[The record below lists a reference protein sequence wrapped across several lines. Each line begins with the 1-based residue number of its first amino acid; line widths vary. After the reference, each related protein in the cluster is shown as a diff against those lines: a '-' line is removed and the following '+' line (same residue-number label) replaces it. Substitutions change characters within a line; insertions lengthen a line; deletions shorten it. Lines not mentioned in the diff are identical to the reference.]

1 MVALLFYGLLAGFVF
16 TNIGRVAR
24 TFISLVGL
32 FARLAEEGGREK
44 GEGKVEVL
52 AECDVGR
59 AGADVECSCW
69 NDERWGS
76 KGAAG
81 KGLRG

>member
-1 MVALLFYGLLAGFVF
+1 MVALLFYGLLASFVF

-24 TFISLVGL
+24 TYISLVGL

-59 AGADVECSCW
+59 AGADVECSTM
-69 NDERWGS
+69 
-76 KGAAG
+76 GAG
-81 KGLRG
+81 RMNVGDRRGQRVRD